1 MKWTPWLFG
10 SLTAVL
16 IAGCGG
22 DRRQNDTGTTGG
34 AGTESGTGTMQGG
47 TGTATDTAMRS
58 SDTTGT
64 QPGAS
69 GGTSSDTART
79 GYTKTTPDQG
89 QPVTAKGDTLGT
101 SGDSTSGS
109 NK

>member
-22 DRRQNDTGTTGG
+22 DKRNNETGTAGG
-34 AGTESGTGTMQGG
+34 AGTESGTMQGAA
-47 TGTATDTAMRS
+47 GTATDTAVR
-58 SDTTGT
+58 GT
-64 QPGAS
+64 
-69 GGTSSDTART
+69 DTART
-79 GYTKTTPDQG
+79 GYTKTRPDKG
-89 QPVTAKGDTLGT
+89 QPVTSKGDTIGT
-101 SGDSTSGS
+101 SGDSAAGS

>member
-22 DRRQNDTGTTGG
+22 DKRHNDTGTAGG
-34 AGTESGTGTMQGG
+34 AGTESGTMQGG
-47 TGTATDTAMRS
+47 AGTATDTAMRS
-58 SDTTGT
+58 SDT
-64 QPGAS
+64 
-69 GGTSSDTART
+69 T

-101 SGDSTSGS
+101 SGDSASGS

>member
-22 DRRQNDTGTTGG
+22 DKRNNDTGTAGG
-34 AGTESGTGTMQGG
+34 AGSESGTMQGG
-47 TGTATDTAMRS
+47 PGTATDTAMRS

-64 QPGAS
+64 QPGAT
-69 GGTSSDTART
+69 GGTSSDTARS
-79 GYTKTTPDQG
+79 GYTKTRPDQG
-89 QPVTAKGDTLGT
+89 QPVTSKGDTIGT
-101 SGDSTSGS
+101 PVDSAPG
-109 NK
+109 NQ